1 MPNIEARFQRVGF
14 ALSFAVAAITIVA
27 CGGGG
32 GGGNALPTAS
42 PAATPTLT
50 PTPVPIQTAAAFT
63 SSAQTPIPAVTPPPA
78 GSTPQP
84 VPVALPTTASG
95 VTGQISLPITNA
107 PAGTQ
112 ASTTITNT
120 APTGLSAFHLMH
132 PAAIPAFRSPK
143 TDTSQITVL
152 LYIYL
157 AFNTNVSVA
166 SQPAMTFTLP
176 SGYIAS
182 GANYYVALYDPTN
195 PQLGWQQGFE
205 GPGAVSGNQVT
216 FTGNPSPFTYAAFYP
231 YWFAVYAQS
240 TLAATP
246 SPAPTPTATPVPTP
260 SPTPVVLTGVSLTAV
275 GQTHSIAPTV
285 GSPFSP
291 FSSNASVVTATV
303 SGGNVVLTAVG
314 AGTATVTIGGPNGT
328 MTVPVTVTTTTIP
341 VQ

>member
-1 MPNIEARFQRVGF
+1 MPNIEARYKRVGF
-14 ALSFAVAAITIVA
+14 ALSFAVATITVVA
-27 CGGGG
+27 CGGGSS
-32 GGGNALPTAS
+32 GNALPTAS
-42 PAATPTLT
+42 PSATVA
-50 PTPVPIQTAAAFT
+50 PTPVAIQTAAAFT
-63 SSAQTPIPAVTPPPA
+63 VSAQTPIPAVTPPPA

-84 VPVALPTTASG
+84 VPVALPTTAAG
-95 VTGQISLPITNA
+95 FTGQISLPITNA

-120 APTGLSAFHLMH
+120 APTGLSAFSGMH
-132 PAAIPAFRSPK
+132 PAAIPAFRTPK

-152 LYIYL
+152 LYVFL

-182 GANYYVALYDPTN
+182 GANYYVALYDSTN

-205 GPGAVSGNQVT
+205 GPGTVSGNQVT

-246 SPAPTPTATPVPTP
+246 SPAPTPTPTPVPTP
-260 SPTPVVLTGVSLTAV
+260 TPTPVVVSGVSLTAV
-275 GQTHSIAPTV
+275 GQTSTVTSTV
-285 GSPFSP
+285 GAPGGAFSTNTAVV
-291 FSSNASVVTATV
+291 SASISGNA
-303 SGGNVVLTAVG
+303 VVLTAVG

-328 MTVPVTVTTTTIP
+328 MTIPVTVTTTTIP